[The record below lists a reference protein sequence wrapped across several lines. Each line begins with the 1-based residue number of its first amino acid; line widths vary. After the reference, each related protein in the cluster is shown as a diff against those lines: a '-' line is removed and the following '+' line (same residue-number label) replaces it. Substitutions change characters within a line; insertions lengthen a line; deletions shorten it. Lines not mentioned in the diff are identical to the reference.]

1 MYIYY
6 NNSMILS
13 SGIFV
18 RIQYSSYKVSVLIDI
33 IRVCSLLATVVT
45 QSNVSLVSAH
55 SIK

>member
-1 MYIYY
+1 MV
-6 NNSMILS
+6 LS
-13 SGIFV
+13 SVMFV

-33 IRVCSLLATVVT
+33 IRLFSLLAKVVT